1 MSARTILVPVDGAS
15 NIKLETLDFETLATV
30 HSKTTETPVA
40 QCDSLAYN
48 ATGKEFDWFD
58 SVIQS
63 LSDKDRAAA
72 VVAPVARGASGGL
85 IGADNTL
92 MEVPGQRLTLAY
104 TQGYPETVN
113 EAFAKLGGSRE
124 EFFQETGSIRD
135 FPGSLTLLKR
145 LVFEELVRPQLFAKA
160 AAFGQYGALMGGHFI
175 GDDYLAAIRQA
186 GNEHSYWMCHTG
198 TRDVRSQPGT
208 PSKASRMVKGFQRLV
223 PAQTSVCYKSIGI
236 MPAAQ
241 AKQLKLLTQPL
252 VISGGHDTCLSH
264 LPILSTFYQAYPAA
278 IGKPV
283 VQVEAGT
290 WTMIA
295 QMGGV
300 AKVPG
305 DGYTRDIII
314 QGTVDGEPVV
324 TARYG
329 GGADFS
335 QLKKLAQANGCGFNN
350 NWSAPQFLKILK
362 AADSFVLPNIAPSNH
377 CTGPF
382 PQVKGR
388 IINEA
393 AFFADG
399 VTAYLVGNLMTV
411 LAHSPAGDGNFV
423 RPTDADCTDS
433 RRIEGFIFCG
443 GAGNADRPSG
453 VCDVRPERS
462 GRHRDDHARS
472 RDCRQGGMLGRPS
485 LQSGHGCAGR
495 EISSGAGLHRRAGP
509 SSSGLPHEVDPAGER
524 EIIDSRKQSGI
535 RISAHQQSKRP
546 SPRGDGQI
554 QPGLKPF
561 IGFGWSGPLSGL
573 PVWRR
578 PGRACRC
585 NRQTTAEPS
594 SNTSPNASKPRVL
607 PLVPFHSP
615 RMIPRIAE
623 QDGAGHQHRPPDV
636 GCLAHRGSP
645 VLKANELRTPNRARH
660 ARQNEIGRPTARPFS
675 V

>member
-30 HSKTTETPVA
+30 HSASTDSPNTEN
-40 QCDSLAYN
+40 DGLKYN

-63 LSDKDRAAA
+63 LPDKDRAAA

-85 IGADNTL
+85 VGADNTL
-92 MEVPGQRLTLAY
+92 MEVTGQRLTLAY

-145 LVFEELVRPQLFAKA
+145 LVFEELVRPQLLARA

-198 TRDVRSQPGT
+198 TRDVRSQPGM
-208 PSKASRMVKGFQRLV
+208 PSKASRLVKGFQRLV

-252 VISGGHDTCLSH
+252 VIPGGHDTCLSH

-283 VQVEAGT
+283 LQVEAGT

-295 QMGGV
+295 QMGGA

-377 CTGPF
+377 GTGPF

-411 LAHSPAGDGNFV
+411 LATAQQV
-423 RPTDADCTDS
+423 TA
-433 RRIEGFIFCG
+433 
-443 GAGNADRPSG
+443 
-453 VCDVRPERS
+453 
-462 GRHRDDHARS
+462 
-472 RDCRQGGMLGRPS
+472 
-485 LQSGHGCAGR
+485 
-495 EISSGAGLHRRAGP
+495 ISSDPQMPIVLTAGGSKDSFFAAVLATLTGHPVYAMFDRNGQAVTETTTLGAAIAGKAACLGVHPYKVNTASLGVKYRQVPAFTDELAQALLAYRAKWIQQV
-509 SSSGLPHEVDPAGER
+509 SG
-524 EIIDSRKQSGI
+524 K
-535 RISAHQQSKRP
+535 
-546 SPRGDGQI
+546 
-554 QPGLKPF
+554 
-561 IGFGWSGPLSGL
+561 
-573 PVWRR
+573 
-578 PGRACRC
+578 
-585 NRQTTAEPS
+585 
-594 SNTSPNASKPRVL
+594 
-607 PLVPFHSP
+607 
-615 RMIPRIAE
+615 
-623 QDGAGHQHRPPDV
+623 
-636 GCLAHRGSP
+636 
-645 VLKANELRTPNRARH
+645 
-660 ARQNEIGRPTARPFS
+660 
-675 V
+675 